1 MASVYIRLDSCAKRR
16 ETKKD
21 HSHSHSRLHAM
32 ACALSTVAAADA
44 AVGSSST
51 WRRSSRKGRRA
62 PTAVANGNHRQQR
75 AVPRGSAEDGARW
88 DGDSTTESRDEMP
101 SETGRLFAAAGVAAS
116 NEVNVEAIEDDDA
129 RAATP
134 VVCVLGASGRTG
146 AEVVRYCVS
155 VGRPVRA
162 CTRSGR
168 FDAAAMLGDDALA
181 AATVP
186 WSSPLAGL
194 GGAAALLLACAS

>member
-1 MASVYIRLDSCAKRR
+1 
-16 ETKKD
+16 
-21 HSHSHSRLHAM
+21 
-32 ACALSTVAAADA
+32 
-44 AVGSSST
+44 
-51 WRRSSRKGRRA
+51 
-62 PTAVANGNHRQQR
+62 
-75 AVPRGSAEDGARW
+75 
-88 DGDSTTESRDEMP
+88 MP

-194 GGAAALLLACAS
+194 GVAAALLLACAS